1 MLTVCL
7 KGAALALETWAWQL
21 NHTDPFPGVASYPNE
36 DALIADVQKALAEGK
51 AKAGRFPRVIVI
63 GALGR
68 CGRGAVDAFTRAGVP
83 DENIL
88 RWDIQETSA
97 KSGPYKEITDSD
109 IFVNCIYLTSK
120 IPHFVSL
127 DAVFVYWM

>member
-63 GALGR
+63 GEIGR
-68 CGRGAVDAFTRAGVP
+68 ASCRERV
-83 DENIL
+83 
-88 RWDIQETSA
+88 
-97 KSGPYKEITDSD
+97 
-109 IFVNCIYLTSK
+109 
-120 IPHFVSL
+120 
-127 DAVFVYWM
+127 